1 MAKKVVIV
9 EGLISAGK
17 TTLAQELGVALGEGT
32 LTLIEPDEK
41 DNTNPYLADYYSDPK
56 AWAFPMQIHLLAMR
70 YRMHLHAQ
78 WHAMQGHGH
87 AVLDRSYQGD
97 TAFARLQLK
106 NGMMSDREFKTYQTL
121 YHGMTASVLL
131 PTVCLHILVSPE
143 VAQERIAK
151 RMRTELGRD
160 CESGISLEYLRDL
173 DQEISHMISVLQQQ
187 GVTVYQIPWEDDRAT
202 PESRASAVDSIA
214 SRIKNLTPP
223 DLFLDMHRRTL

>member
-41 DNTNPYLADYYSDPK
+41 DNANPYLADYYSDPK

>member
-1 MAKKVVIV
+1 MQKKVVIV

-41 DNTNPYLADYYSDPK
+41 DNANPYLADYYSDPK

-106 NGMMSDREFKTYQTL
+106 NGMMSEREFKTYQTL

-143 VAQERIAK
+143 VAQQRIAK

-187 GVTVYQIPWEDDRAT
+187 GVTVYQIPWEDDRTT
-202 PESRASAVDSIA
+202 PESRASAIDSIA
-214 SRIKNLTPP
+214 SRIRNLTPP